1 MSWRLRVDRWGTG
14 LVGLVLASAV
24 AGRPGDAQS
33 VRGFVYDSVGRV
45 PLAGANVQ
53 LVPVDGA
60 MHAVARRTTHTD
72 DAGAFGIDSLPAGRY
87 LVGFFH
93 PRLDSLGLDPPVK
106 RVELRGG
113 RIATVELAVPS
124 SETVVATWCGPKAA
138 ADSLG
143 VVLGYTRDPTSANTW
158 ADARVSAQWR
168 MISIS
173 PSGARA
179 VVQGASTQAS
189 PRGWFALCG
198 VPRGGLVVLR
208 ASTEADSSATLE
220 VDVPDDGV
228 LRRDIA
234 FARGTGTMTEV
245 VRGVVRDAN
254 GQPVSGARLR
264 WWGTELEVRA
274 DERGAYALPAMPGTQ
289 LLEARMV
296 GFVPTRRVVDVAP
309 GAMSVDVELPEFPME
324 IDTVRVLARRP
335 RSQGALADFE
345 RRRQRG
351 HGIFLDAA
359 AIEVRRPLTFTDLL
373 RSMPGVEVRNADLM
387 ARSVRMRSTN
397 GLDACLPVLV
407 IDGARVP
414 VLDMNLDDVIPADLV
429 RAVEVYPRRMQ
440 APPEFQG
447 EDCGS
452 IVIWTGVRGWLA
464 KPRGGI
470 SP

>member
-1 MSWRLRVDRWGTG
+1 MSRPVRRGWGVCLAG
-14 LVGLVLASAV
+14 LALTSAV
-24 AGRPGDAQS
+24 TAPRGGAQG
-33 VRGFVYDSVGRV
+33 VRGVVYDSVGRA
-45 PLAGANVQ
+45 PLAGAHVQ

-72 DAGAFGIDSLPAGRY
+72 AAGAFAVDSLPAGRY

-93 PRLDSLGLDPPVK
+93 PRLDSLGLDPLVK

-113 RIATVELAVPS
+113 RVTTVELSVPS

-138 ADSLG
+138 TDSLG
-143 VVLGYTRDPTSANTW
+143 VVLGYTRDATSANTW
-158 ADARVSAQWR
+158 GDARVSAQWR
-168 MISIS
+168 MIAIS
-173 PSGARA
+173 PRGARA
-179 VVQGASTQAS
+179 EVQGASTQAS

-208 ASTEADSSATLE
+208 ASTDADSSATLE

-234 FARGTGTMTEV
+234 FARGTGAPTEI
-245 VRGVVRDAN
+245 VRGVVRDAQ
-254 GQPVSGARLR
+254 GQPVGGARLR
-264 WWGTELEVRA
+264 WWGSAVEVRA
-274 DERGAYALPAMPGTQ
+274 DERGAYALPAAPGTQ
-289 LLEARMV
+289 LLEARMI

-309 GAMSVDVELPEFPME
+309 GATHVDVELPEFPME

-335 RSQGALADFE
+335 RAQGALAEFE

-359 AIEVRRPLTFTDLL
+359 AIELRRPLTFTDLL

-387 ARSVRMRSTN
+387 SRTVHMRSTN

-407 IDGARVP
+407 IDGSRVP
-414 VLDMNLDDVIPADLV
+414 MLDMNLDDVIPAELV

-464 KPRGGI
+464 RPRAGA